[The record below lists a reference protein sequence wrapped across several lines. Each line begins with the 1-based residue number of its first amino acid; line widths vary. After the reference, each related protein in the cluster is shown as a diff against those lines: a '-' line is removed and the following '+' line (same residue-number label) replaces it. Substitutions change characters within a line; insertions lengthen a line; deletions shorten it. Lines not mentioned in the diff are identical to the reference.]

1 MLKQSVYLKEKSSQR
16 REPEN
21 NNDRKV
27 EISERS
33 QIAVSRLWGQKK
45 KKITGIKEDKEEEPR
60 FWLDIEGKE
69 EKKQDIILGK
79 QQVWK
84 NLFFF
89 FSP

>member
-1 MLKQSVYLKEKSSQR
+1 MTG
-16 REPEN
+16 
-21 NNDRKV
+21 KV

-45 KKITGIKEDKEEEPR
+45 KKKKITGIKKYKEEEPR

-89 FSP
+89 PLIFFFFF